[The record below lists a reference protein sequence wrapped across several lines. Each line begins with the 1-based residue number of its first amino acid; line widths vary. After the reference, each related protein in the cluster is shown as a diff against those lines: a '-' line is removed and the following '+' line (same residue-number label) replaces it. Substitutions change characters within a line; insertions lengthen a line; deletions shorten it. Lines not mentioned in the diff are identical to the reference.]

1 MLHRRYRAGLA
12 RAKEDGSTM
21 TTDGTR
27 TAAAPS
33 HAERK
38 VGEVV
43 ITGKNQITLPVAAT
57 RAAHWERGDR
67 LLVMLL
73 EGDMVLLMRKPDDW
87 AQTFAGAL
95 TGTFGSNEETRAYL
109 ERERASWD
117 QSGE

>member
-1 MLHRRYRAGLA
+1 MLHYMHRTGLA
-12 RAKEDGSTM
+12 RAREDKSTM
-21 TTDGTR
+21 ATGGTH
-27 TAAAPS
+27 TAGAPN
-33 HAERK
+33 HAERT

-73 EGDMVLLMRKPDDW
+73 EGDMVLLMRKPTDW

-95 TGTFGSNEETRAYL
+95 TEVFGSNEETRAYL

-117 QSGE
+117 QPRE